1 MSLINLKSPTELSG
15 FYVIFKGSTNLEKKG
30 NYGISH
36 LMEHLL
42 CKSLD
47 PYQDELHR
55 LGITHNA
62 YTSENEIVFFMY
74 GLEESIK
81 KWRYKFVNLITDFNI
96 TKDDLEKEKSIV
108 LQEYMDSFNDQQ
120 SNHMLNLERKI
131 YNNFNPI
138 GLKEDIEK
146 ISYLDCLNFYE
157 KQFQYPSTIIN
168 VSKENEFK
176 IDINFQN
183 ENINHDF
190 KMGEFENP
198 LERKNK
204 FKEKVSFIM
213 TSREINENFGKIKFI
228 NQLLANGLNSPLY
241 QEIRE
246 KNGLS
251 YFVGAHLSRLNK
263 QAFNTIFTVSTEP
276 HIEKI
281 TSLISDIFNNLDKH
295 LTRERFNTIKEY
307 LIIKEKQKDINR
319 YKNVTDW
326 IEPDNF
332 SVKEIINDISYID
345 VLTIADKYFNM
356 DNYHISRDDK
366 EF

>member
-1 MSLINLKSPTELSG
+1 
-15 FYVIFKGSTNLEKKG
+15 
-30 NYGISH
+30 
-36 LMEHLL
+36 
-42 CKSLD
+42 
-47 PYQDELHR
+47 
-55 LGITHNA
+55 
-62 YTSENEIVFFMY
+62 
-74 GLEESIK
+74 
-81 KWRYKFVNLITDFNI
+81 
-96 TKDDLEKEKSIV
+96 
-108 LQEYMDSFNDQQ
+108 
-120 SNHMLNLERKI
+120 MLNLERKI

-138 GLKEDIEK
+138 GLKEDIEE

-190 KMGEFENP
+190 KMGNYKNP
-198 LERKNK
+198 LERKNN

-213 TSREINENFGKIKFI
+213 TSKEINENFGKIKFI

-281 TSLISDIFNNLDKH
+281 TSLISDIFNNLDIH